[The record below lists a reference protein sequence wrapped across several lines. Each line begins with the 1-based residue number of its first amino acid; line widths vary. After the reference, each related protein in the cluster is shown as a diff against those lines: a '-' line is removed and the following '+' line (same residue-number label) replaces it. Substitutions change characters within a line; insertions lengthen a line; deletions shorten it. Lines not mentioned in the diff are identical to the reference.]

1 MVEHDDEEDVS
12 IDDEE
17 YETEMVAERIAEENG
32 QTCSSELGNVVAV
45 DATNV
50 NMNVNLV
57 ECELDK
63 LDKLGKLGKGTQPRK
78 RKRKN
83 PSRLRIVR
91 EIFNYNESDYYTD
104 MVCPSESMLTRD
116 TQVAENIMAPDTN
129 MSARQESVWQTR
141 SVLKSNRENNSN
153 LNICLTKTSDILN
166 REHLKVYFPILM
178 ITRFHSLQ

>member
-1 MVEHDDEEDVS
+1 MLEAHGRMVEHDDEEDVS

-91 EIFNYNESDYYTD
+91 EIFNYN
-104 MVCPSESMLTRD
+104 
-116 TQVAENIMAPDTN
+116 
-129 MSARQESVWQTR
+129 
-141 SVLKSNRENNSN
+141 
-153 LNICLTKTSDILN
+153 
-166 REHLKVYFPILM
+166 
-178 ITRFHSLQ
+178 